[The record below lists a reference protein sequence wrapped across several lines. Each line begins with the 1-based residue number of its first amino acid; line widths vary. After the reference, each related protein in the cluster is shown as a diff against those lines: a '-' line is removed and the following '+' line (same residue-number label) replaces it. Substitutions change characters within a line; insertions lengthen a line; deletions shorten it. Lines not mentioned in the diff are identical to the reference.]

1 VKYNADGSIER
12 YKARLVAKGFTQ
24 KAGIDFEETF
34 SPVVRYTS
42 IRTLLA
48 IVNQLDLE
56 LHQMDVSTAFLNGK
70 MKENIYMSQ
79 PEGYIQ
85 EGKENTVCKLN
96 GSIYGL
102 KQASRCWYDTLDNFL
117 KESKYKQCTADSCIY
132 LKGVGGQYTYIAV
145 YVDDI
150 LIASNSIVMLQDEKK
165 LLQERFNT
173 KDLGEAHYC
182 LGIQIQRNREQ
193 KQMFLYQTKYLNNL
207 LKNYGMSNCKS
218 ISTPQDQNQVM
229 IPNDGEPID
238 KRDIKL

>member
-1 VKYNADGSIER
+1 MKYNADGSIEG
-12 YKARLVAKGFTQ
+12 YKARLVANGFTQ

-56 LHQMDVSTAFLNGK
+56 LHQMDVSNAFLNGK
-70 MKENIYMSQ
+70 MKEDIYMSQ

-85 EGKENTVCKLN
+85 EGNENMVCKLN
-96 GSIYGL
+96 RSIYGV

-117 KESKYKQCTADSCIY
+117 KEAKYKQCTADLCIY
-132 LKGVGGQYTYIAV
+132 LKRVGGQYTYIAV

-182 LGIQIQRNREQ
+182 LGIQIQRYREQ
-193 KQMFLYQTKYLNNL
+193 SRCFYIKH
-207 LKNYGMSNCKS
+207 
-218 ISTPQDQNQVM
+218 ST
-229 IPNDGEPID
+229 
-238 KRDIKL
+238 